1 MSLGCYAVLKDKDK
15 WTICAGGRR
24 VITCGD
30 RRTALA
36 TARHAAEL
44 LRRLGA
50 GDRPGAGA
58 QRKRKVAPIA
68 DSPRVSYRIG
78 GELE

>member
-1 MSLGCYAVLKDKDK
+1 MRLGCYAVLKDKDK

-24 VITCGD
+24 LITCGD

-44 LRRLGA
+44 LRRLDA
-50 GDRPGAGA
+50 GDRRGPGA
-58 QRKRKVAPIA
+58 QRKRKLDPTA
-68 DSPRVSYRIG
+68 DSPPVSGQIG